1 MNMCI
6 YIYNIYMF
14 VFLKCHGLSRLQAF
28 ALPWLTSTRLWWASH
43 LDRRGFRLCQSFF
56 FGCHCLI
63 NLWQIRISV
72 YMFTI
77 VYIIVYIH
85 YSPNSVSTLRGCYG
99 RSKGRCL
106 IRVLQLGRGIFPVNF
121 RIKWLLWNVDVH
133 FDCAGSRKVRA
144 AVCRDPKERSCQ
156 QSAYRDLVQRSCQE
170 TSCGDLLRREL
181 LQRAC
186 TVYRDLIKRSCQ
198 EISYRDLVRE
208 VLPTELL

>member
-1 MNMCI
+1 
-6 YIYNIYMF
+6 MF

-121 RIKWLLWNVDVH
+121 RTKWLLWNDLTCILTAQARTKSVSAFWAQSGARH
-133 FDCAGSRKVRA
+133 FSCKFRSKVALLNFWLSFR
-144 AVCRDPKERSCQ
+144 
-156 QSAYRDLVQRSCQE
+156 
-170 TSCGDLLRREL
+170 LRRL
-181 LQRAC
+181 AQSLC
-186 TVYRDLIKRSCQ
+186 VCLRSGLNSGRGIFPEQ
-198 EISYRDLVRE
+198 SV
-208 VLPTELL
+208 